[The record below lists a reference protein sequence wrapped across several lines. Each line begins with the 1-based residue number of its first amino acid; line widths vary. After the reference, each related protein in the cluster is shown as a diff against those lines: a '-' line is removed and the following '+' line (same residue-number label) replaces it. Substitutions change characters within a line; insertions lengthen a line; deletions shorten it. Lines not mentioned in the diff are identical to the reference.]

1 MHHPI
6 LEGRGADLAP
16 FGLVDVEMPV
26 DTRTVAGVVEGLLE
40 LDQVVGQLMLEHRR
54 TDPSTL
60 AQGGFAVGIQQ
71 VAPVDDALEGWAMV
85 HGLWYFQE
93 ALFDAQSQGGSTRKK
108 HLREADAALNKLR
121 LYLRLVHRLRWLNDG
136 QYQYVSA
143 MAAELGRLLGSW
155 IKVANGG
162 KSDPP

>member
-16 FGLVDVEMPV
+16 LGFVDVEMPV

-60 AQGGFAVGIQQ
+60 AQGGLAVGLQQ
-71 VAPVDDALEGWAMV
+71 IAPVDDALEGGAMD
-85 HGLWYFQE
+85 HGLW
-93 ALFDAQSQGGSTRKK
+93 L
-108 HLREADAALNKLR
+108 
-121 LYLRLVHRLRWLNDG
+121 
-136 QYQYVSA
+136 
-143 MAAELGRLLGSW
+143 
-155 IKVANGG
+155 
-162 KSDPP
+162 